1 VRKKYSK
8 KNMSSLG
15 GYEILRSRKKIDLA
29 ILASGSEVEI
39 AVDVCHKLAIQNTHS
54 KVISMPCKEI
64 FDKQIKSYKNKILNE
79 ARFVISIEAGST
91 TGWKK
96 YVGNKGIC
104 FGLNT

>member
-1 VRKKYSK
+1 
-8 KNMSSLG
+8 
-15 GYEILRSRKKIDLA
+15 
-29 ILASGSEVEI
+29 
-39 AVDVCHKLAIQNTHS
+39 
-54 KVISMPCKEI
+54 MPCKEI

-104 FGLNT
+104 FGLNNFGKSAPYKDIYKHYKLTSEDITRKVEKMIKKK